1 MLYFS
6 RLRFTLIYSVGLSS
20 KCSKVSQTEHL
31 HTNIHHFVLP
41 SRKTSHI
48 SVCHMLMPY
57 LIFIFF
63 FSRGWSKAYVYVK
76 ALLKWPQTKF
86 LHKVLVV
93 GLYEKYKVQK
103 KPGLIRDAFKNF
115 PYVRGGY
122 DGIIFYMFSASHQNA
137 FKATLSIFRH
147 FY

>member
-1 MLYFS
+1 MCRIESKSFLNMLYFS
-6 RLRFTLIYSVGLSS
+6 RIRFTLIYSVGLSS

-57 LIFIFF
+57 LIFIFIFF
-63 FSRGWSKAYVYVK
+63 FSRGWSKAYLYVK
-76 ALLKWPQTKF
+76 ALLRWPQTKF

-93 GLYEKYKVQK
+93 GLYEKYKVPESCDLTEN
-103 KPGLIRDAFKNF
+103 KPKMAHR
-115 PYVRGGY
+115 VR
-122 DGIIFYMFSASHQNA
+122 A
-137 FKATLSIFRH
+137 ATS
-147 FY
+147 